1 MQCQSSSIAM
11 ESAPGLVLAIN
22 LITGPSPSCSRIS
35 SLQCLFS
42 SDFCFWQTIAT
53 VVLFTF
59 TFYEFILLACS
70 RDFWR
75 SLRWRQQCLSTPGT
89 WKPSYWIDNSLSSGD
104 LFVFFLG
111 AINVILLM
119 IKTKLQKRKKN
130 TDTILTF
137 GQFGGFVVQL
147 YDGLFFT
154 QNIEHSKERCN
165 CPVPTWIFPRLNW
178 RSSRPS
184 ELSWNKSRLNQFSHC
199 LQDSIV
205 EKS

>member
-1 MQCQSSSIAM
+1 MD
-11 ESAPGLVLAIN
+11 SAPGLVLAIN

-42 SDFCFWQTIAT
+42 SDFCFWVTIA

-59 TFYEFILLACS
+59 TFYKFILLACS
-70 RDFWR
+70 RDFSR

-111 AINVILLM
+111 AINVWIA
-119 IKTKLQKRKKN
+119 KAENN
-130 TDTILTF
+130 TDTILTLNIWSVW
-137 GQFGGFVVQL
+137 GFVVQL
-147 YDGLFFT
+147 YGLFLT
-154 QNIEHSKERCN
+154 QNVEHSKERCN

-184 ELSWNKSRLNQFSHC
+184 ELSWNKSRLNQFSHW